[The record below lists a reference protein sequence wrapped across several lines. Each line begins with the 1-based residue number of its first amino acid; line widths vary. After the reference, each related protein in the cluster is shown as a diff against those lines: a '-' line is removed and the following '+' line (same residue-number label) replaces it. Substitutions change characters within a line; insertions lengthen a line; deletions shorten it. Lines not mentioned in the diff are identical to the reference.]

1 MKNIKLLLFS
11 FLILIGSIVSVN
23 AQDVSLVQT
32 SSSLNTLSGT
42 TNIFEHYSYN
52 NTQIYRTGEELYFY
66 SNVINNAKKTR
77 PICLEVLL
85 FDKDEKNIGIFN
97 YSSEKDYETQYASKR
112 LQSGESI
119 SFNYKIIDKYL
130 ADKENNKLSDVY
142 YFSIINEN
150 EYCKVGGYSNY
161 SGQKFNEIISS
172 KNEVTEGTKFDSIV
186 SFINKYIPIH
196 KVNVGFGISIVI
208 VIVVLIAFIAIWVL
222 YGKFLNKLHN
232 AMYKTTTALAY
243 VPIANNYL
251 CVKMAFGKIIGL
263 SYLGVVLL
271 GSLIGLIGFGFI
283 SIIAN
288 LALIVAF
295 VLDIVKLVTSKYDLC
310 YLDTSKNNVI
320 VNNFDNVNNNVQ
332 NQTNEYGYSQD
343 SNVKESLIGVSSSNT
358 LDDDI
363 SNVNDNNNNIINN
376 NVNNNDDNSGES
388 DLSKFF
394 R

>member
-1 MKNIKLLLFS
+1 MP
-11 FLILIGSIVSVN
+11 GSPP
-23 AQDVSLVQT
+23 
-32 SSSLNTLSGT
+32 GT
-42 TNIFEHYSYN
+42 AAPGG
-52 NTQIYRTGEELYFY
+52 RC
-66 SNVINNAKKTR
+66 R
-77 PICLEVLL
+77 PRR
-85 FDKDEKNIGIFN
+85 D
-97 YSSEKDYETQYASKR
+97 
-112 LQSGESI
+112 
-119 SFNYKIIDKYL
+119 
-130 ADKENNKLSDVY
+130 
-142 YFSIINEN
+142 
-150 EYCKVGGYSNY
+150 
-161 SGQKFNEIISS
+161 
-172 KNEVTEGTKFDSIV
+172 
-186 SFINKYIPIH
+186 KYIPIH

-208 VIVVLIAFIAIWVL
+208 VIVVLIVFIAIWVL